1 MRTHLQTTLLA
12 SLILVGS
19 GCFAQT
25 QRYPTIMEPAV
36 DPLPPGTRDLYPAGP
51 EEVLIVRIADPVH
64 VRRPGEASSYPLY
77 FYSKQSRMNA
87 GTWVFSGAGGRL
99 EVLYPG
105 NTSITLY
112 GLCSGV
118 VGSESRGEPIFFF
131 RQLDR
136 ARIVMQEGQQVRLL
150 AGVVLTADGG
160 PFVIERPVRDIMRVR
175 NRSTSTGRIA
185 YREEIFHLDPGHVI
199 DLPLLEVLGGAPQQ
213 ADPGFQTILAG
224 SAPVRLRGDVEVLPP
239 DSRGTRIRA
248 DGDHEMRG
256 LGLRVR
262 LDPGD
267 EILFSDLSV
276 VTSGVRPIGVRAAAP
291 ELIEPGSV
299 QDTEQDTEQ
308 DTGGPDG
315 PDIP

>member
-1 MRTHLQTTLLA
+1 MTVRLQSSMLL
-12 SLILVGS
+12 LLTLVGS

-25 QRYPTIMEPAV
+25 QRYPTIMQPVV
-36 DPLPPGTRDLYPAGP
+36 DPLPPGTMDLHPVGP

-77 FYSKQSRMNA
+77 FYSKQSRMSA

-105 NTSITLY
+105 NSSIMLY

-131 RQLDR
+131 RQLER
-136 ARIVMQEGQQVRLL
+136 ARIVLQEGQQVRLL

-160 PFVIERPVRDIMRVR
+160 PFVIERPTRDIMRVR
-175 NRSTSTGRIA
+175 NRSSSTGRIA

-199 DLPLLEVLGGAPQQ
+199 DLPLLEGLGGAPQQ
-213 ADPGFQTILAG
+213 ADPGFQTMLAG
-224 SAPVRLRGDVEVLPP
+224 AAPLRLRGDLEILPQDP
-239 DSRGTRIRA
+239 RGTRIRA
-248 DGDHEMRG
+248 NGDHELRG

-276 VTSGVRPIGVRAAAP
+276 VTPGVRPIGARAAAP
-291 ELIEPGSV
+291 ELVEAPPAEETGR
-299 QDTEQDTEQ
+299 DP
-308 DTGGPDG
+308 GGPEG

>member
-1 MRTHLQTTLLA
+1 MRVHLQAPLLA
-12 SLILVGS
+12 LLVLFGS

-25 QRYPTIMEPAV
+25 QRYPSIMQPAV
-36 DPLPPGTRDLYPAGP
+36 DPLPPGTKNLHPGGP

-64 VRRPGEASSYPLY
+64 VRRPGEASSFPMY
-77 FYSKQSRMNA
+77 FYSKQSRMSA

-105 NTSITLY
+105 NTSIMLF

-160 PFVIERPVRDIMRVR
+160 PFVIERPTRDIMRVR

-199 DLPLLEVLGGAPQQ
+199 DLPLLEGLGGAPQQ
-213 ADPGFQTILAG
+213 ADPGFQTMLVGA
-224 SAPVRLRGDVEVLPP
+224 APLRLRGDVEVLPS
-239 DSRGTRIRA
+239 DARGTRIRA
-248 DGDHEMRG
+248 NGDHEMRG

-276 VTSGVRPIGVRAAAP
+276 VTAGVRPIGARAAAP
-291 ELIEPGSV
+291 ELVELEPV
-299 QDTEQDTEQ
+299 QAPTQNTE
-308 DTGGPDG
+308 GPDS